1 MGGSNVSDDQPW
13 VADYVE
19 KMMKDRKYVEDAYT
33 RIQTQKIFE
42 WADGQVSPSDKA
54 ISAGE
59 FTKMVEEHQHH
70 HH

>member
-1 MGGSNVSDDQPW
+1 MGGAGLGDDQPW
-13 VADYVE
+13 VNDYTE
-19 KMMKDRKYVEDAYT
+19 RMMKDRKFVEDAYH

-42 WADGQVSPSDKA
+42 WGAALLKPTDKKIEA
-54 ISAGE
+54 EA